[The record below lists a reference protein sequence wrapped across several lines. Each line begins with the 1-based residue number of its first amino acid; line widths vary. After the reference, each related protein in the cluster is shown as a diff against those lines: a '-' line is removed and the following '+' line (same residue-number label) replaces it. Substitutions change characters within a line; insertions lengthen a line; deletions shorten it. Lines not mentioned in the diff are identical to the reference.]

1 MVATFS
7 VQSINRRTHA
17 ETPMYLCILGLCI
30 LLFVTINLQ
39 LLLAEHVNKIWY
51 ISDSELQFNLWENI
65 INVKFVSFFSA
76 YFVQTFLALRN
87 ILWVSFGSYFHLLYH
102 VANVSCSNISQ
113 ECQQPKEDNKLI
125 TTCQKN
131 LKTKLVGLLD
141 ISTDVHTRFKVRHLF
156 QWKWLYLSSVYWSH
170 SSTLKMKVAGSLQM
184 LVSCYQRTL
193 LLPSYSL
200 PCKL

>member
-7 VQSINRRTHA
+7 VQNINRRTHA

-87 ILWVSFGSYFHLLYH
+87 IL
-102 VANVSCSNISQ
+102 
-113 ECQQPKEDNKLI
+113 
-125 TTCQKN
+125 
-131 LKTKLVGLLD
+131 
-141 ISTDVHTRFKVRHLF
+141 
-156 QWKWLYLSSVYWSH
+156 
-170 SSTLKMKVAGSLQM
+170 
-184 LVSCYQRTL
+184 
-193 LLPSYSL
+193 
-200 PCKL
+200 